1 MPNPC
6 RAQEEI
12 NAKKTLTLLVN
23 DVNMKRS
30 GAADLP
36 LHNGY
41 VPQWLAERMARL
53 GLAVTEV
60 LLAEYGKSEVLR
72 RLSDPFWFQ
81 SLGAVMGMDWHS
93 SGITTSVMGALKRAI
108 NPHSRALG
116 LYICG
121 GKGSASRQAPDE
133 IRKVCDSTGLDAR
146 QLVRCS
152 KLSAK
157 VDNTVI
163 QDGFQLYLHS
173 FVLSDEGQ
181 WTVIQQG
188 MSPGNSMARRY
199 HWHSAG
205 LQSFV
210 EEPHTAICG
219 ANQGEILNLA
229 DRLASPARNAVLSL
243 TREKPE
249 TMMQDVQQLVLPSH
263 HDVRTEDVDLRRL
276 GAILWL
282 AHDRQP
288 SDFEEL
294 LLLEGVG
301 PRTLQSLALV
311 SEVIHGTPSRF
322 RDPARFAFAHGGKD
336 GHPFPVPVSVY
347 DETIGILQAAVH
359 KAKIGQSDKLQ
370 AIRQLSVMAQRSEKD
385 FSPSGGLEDWIEKER
400 RDSWKYNGRTVFGKE
415 LPPTELSRTELSRTE
430 LPPTGQVKSKQLRL
444 F

>member
-1 MPNPC
+1 M
-6 RAQEEI
+6 
-12 NAKKTLTLLVN
+12 
-23 DVNMKRS
+23 MKRS

-133 IRKVCDSTGLDAR
+133 IRKVCESTGLDA
-146 QLVRCS
+146 QHLVRCS

-229 DRLASPARNAVLSL
+229 DRQACPARDAVLSL

-249 TMMQDVQQLVLPSH
+249 TMMQDIQQLVLPSH
-263 HDVRTEDVDLRRL
+263 HDVRAEDVDLRRL

-347 DETIGILQAAVH
+347 DETIGILQTAVH
-359 KAKIGQSDKLQ
+359 KAKIGQSDKLE
-370 AIRQLSVMAQRSEKD
+370 AVRQLTVLAQRSEKD
-385 FSPSGGLEDWIEKER
+385 FTPSGGLEDWIEKER
-400 RDSWKYNGRTVFGKE
+400 RDSWKYDGRTVFGKA
-415 LPPTELSRTELSRTE
+415 LPPAELH
-430 LPPTGQVKSKQLRL
+430 PAGQAKSKQLRL